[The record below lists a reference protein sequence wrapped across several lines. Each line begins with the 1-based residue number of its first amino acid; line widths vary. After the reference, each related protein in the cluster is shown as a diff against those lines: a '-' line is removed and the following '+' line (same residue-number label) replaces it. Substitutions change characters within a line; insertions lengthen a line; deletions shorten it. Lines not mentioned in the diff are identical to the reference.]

1 MIRKIVLPVSV
12 FLFVGFMLTMIQLK
26 VEMPMLL
33 LERFFK
39 GGGWIEI
46 VAVSFFGA
54 FVVHKM
60 QNVRESGRWRKI
72 IWTIYSVWF
81 FAQLF
86 LGIFASDIFLL
97 TGKLHLPIPAMMI
110 AGPIFRWQKSIMTLL
125 FLSTIMLTGPA
136 WCSQLCYF
144 GAIDNAFS
152 KGKPVRGPLKNKM
165 VYKHGVLLLVILGAI
180 LARVFNLSMTWAAVA
195 GISFGLAGFVVMILF
210 SRRQRRM
217 VHCSA
222 FCPIGTLVNYLR
234 FVNPFRMVI
243 DSSCDSCMACS
254 AKCNYDALN
263 ITDIRNKKP
272 GFTCTLCGDC
282 ISACKKNSL
291 QYNFF
296 SMNPANA
303 RNLYLFITVSVYMIF
318 FAMGRI

>member
-81 FAQLF
+81 CPTF

-97 TGKLHLPIPAMMI
+97 SGNFICRFKRIDCL
-110 AGPIFRWQKSIMTLL
+110 PIFRWQKSIMTLL
-125 FLSTIMLTGPA
+125 FLSTIVLTGPA

-210 SRRQRRM
+210 RSGLTTYG
-217 VHCSA
+217 SL
-222 FCPIGTLVNYLR
+222 FCILSYWYAGE
-234 FVNPFRMVI
+234 
-243 DSSCDSCMACS
+243 
-254 AKCNYDALN
+254 
-263 ITDIRNKKP
+263 
-272 GFTCTLCGDC
+272 
-282 ISACKKNSL
+282 
-291 QYNFF
+291 
-296 SMNPANA
+296 
-303 RNLYLFITVSVYMIF
+303 LFAVC
-318 FAMGRI
+318 